1 MPWRVTDV
9 MDQKISFV
17 VRAVGPGVNMSALC
31 HEYGISRPTGYTW
44 LKRYREASSV
54 TGLRV
59 RSRRPSCQWPLKM
72 SRFWPLIMSGLAR
85 CPASVAP
92 LPSQGSAPRVGWP
105 S

>member
-31 HEYGISRPTGYTW
+31 REYGISRPTGYTW

-59 RSRRPSCQWPLKM
+59 RSRRPGCQWPLKM
-72 SRFWPLIMSGLAR
+72 SGVAR

-92 LPSQGSAPRVGWP
+92 LPSRGSAPRVGWP

>member
-1 MPWRVTDV
+1 MPWRVTDM

-31 HEYGISRPTGYTW
+31 REYGISRPTGYTW

-59 RSRRPSCQWPLKM
+59 RSRRPGCQWPLK
-72 SRFWPLIMSGLAR
+72 MSGLAR

-92 LPSQGSAPRVGWP
+92 LPSRGSAPRVGWP

>member
-1 MPWRVTDV
+1 MPWRVTDM

-31 HEYGISRPTGYTW
+31 REYGISRPTGYTW

-59 RSRRPSCQWPLKM
+59 RSRRPGCQWPLNM
-72 SRFWPLIMSGLAR
+72 LRSGL
-85 CPASVAP
+85 CGGQSV
-92 LPSQGSAPRVGWP
+92 SSCCT
-105 S
+105 